1 MLFINQFLVC
11 FCLSKRSSGGRNF
24 TPSIPCGRFKS
35 YLYAWNEQGFQT
47 QSSEKIITFVFCSAD
62 EAELQIGDCN
72 HLMTVLGA
80 WASMLAFL
88 SQDCS

>member
-1 MLFINQFLVC
+1 M
-11 FCLSKRSSGGRNF
+11 
-24 TPSIPCGRFKS
+24 
-35 YLYAWNEQGFQT
+35 